1 MKKVY
6 CKLILDKILEIW
18 RKINFMLNL
27 FQEKLNLNF
36 DIKVD
41 EEKFVFN

>member
-18 RKINFMLNL
+18 RKTNFMSNS
-27 FQEKLNLNF
+27 FQEKLNSNF
-36 DIKVD
+36 DTKVD
-41 EEKFVFN
+41 EEKFAFN